1 MMMVTNETIS
11 WRRLGRVARGMAAA
25 IGLILLGY
33 FALGLALGAV
43 PRRTIALPAPGPD
56 AVTIFVESSAVHTA
70 IILPKQAAGVDWRDR
85 ARAEDLRDPRYAGFP
100 YLAIGWGEAGF
111 FRETPHWRDVR
122 PGTILHAAL
131 GSDRTLIHVDHL
143 PLPRANGDDV
153 RMIRLSPEAYRHMV
167 AFIQRSWRS
176 DGAHYPGYDV
186 YDAFYEARGRYSAAH
201 TCNSWTGDALAA
213 AGVRMGWW
221 TPFPWAVMAWL

>member
-11 WRRLGRVARGMAAA
+11 WRRVRQVARGLLAA
-25 IGLILLGY
+25 IGLILFAY
-33 FALGLALGAV
+33 FGAGLTLGAI
-43 PRRTIALPAPGPD
+43 PRDTPTMPAAGAD
-56 AVTIFVESSAVHTA
+56 AVTIFVESSAIHTA
-70 IILPKQAAGVDWRDR
+70 IIVPKQAAGVDWRDW
-85 ARAEDLRDPRYAGFP
+85 APGQDLRDPRYADFP
-100 YLAIGWGEAGF
+100 FLAIGWGEAGF
-111 FRETPHWRDVR
+111 FRETPRWRDVK

-153 RMIRLSPEAYRHMV
+153 RMLRLSPEAYRKLV
-167 AFIQRSWRS
+167 AFIQASWRR
-176 DGAHYPGYDV
+176 GGPHYPGYDV
-186 YDAFYEARGRYSAAH
+186 YDAFYEADGRYSAAR

-221 TPFPWAVMAWL
+221 TPFPWTVMHWL

>member
-11 WRRLGRVARGMAAA
+11 WRRVGRVARGVLATFAMILFVYFGA
-25 IGLILLGY
+25 GLT
-33 FALGLALGAV
+33 LGAIPRETV
-43 PRRTIALPAPGPD
+43 PMPAASAD
-56 AVTIFVESSAVHTA
+56 AVTVFVESSAVHTA
-70 IILPKQAAGVDWRDR
+70 IIVPKQAAGVDWRDW
-85 ARAEDLRDPRYAGFP
+85 AQAQDLRDPRYAGFP

-111 FRETPHWRDVR
+111 FRETPHWRDVKL
-122 PGTILHAAL
+122 GTILHAAL

-153 RMIRLSPEAYRHMV
+153 RMIRLSPQAYRRLV
-167 AFIQRSWRS
+167 AFIRASWRRS
-176 DGAHYPGYDV
+176 GSHDPGYDV
-186 YDAFYEARGRYSAAH
+186 YDAFYEAGGRYSAVH

-221 TPFPWAVMAWL
+221 TPFPASVMAWL